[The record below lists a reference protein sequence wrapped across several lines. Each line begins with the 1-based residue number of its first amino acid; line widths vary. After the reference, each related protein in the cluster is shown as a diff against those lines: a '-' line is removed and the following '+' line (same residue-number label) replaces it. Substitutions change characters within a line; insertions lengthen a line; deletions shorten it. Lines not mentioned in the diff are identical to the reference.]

1 LKEYQKDRILTFLNP
16 AADPMGTGW
25 HVIQSKIAIGSAG
38 FWGKGLRGGTQGQ
51 LKFLPERA
59 TDFIFAVYAEE
70 WGFRGII
77 VLFLLFI
84 FLCWWGIDIAR
95 KSKDILGGL
104 LAVGTVG
111 ILSFYFLVNVGMALG
126 VLPVV
131 GVPLP
136 FVSYGGSAMVTNMGL
151 LGILMNVKL
160 KRFALF
166 H

>member
-1 LKEYQKDRILTFLNP
+1 
-16 AADPMGTGW
+16 
-25 HVIQSKIAIGSAG
+25 
-38 FWGKGLRGGTQGQ
+38 
-51 LKFLPERA
+51 
-59 TDFIFAVYAEE
+59 
-70 WGFRGII
+70 
-77 VLFLLFI
+77 
-84 FLCWWGIDIAR
+84 
-95 KSKDILGGL
+95 
-104 LAVGTVG
+104 VGTVG

-151 LGILMNVKL
+151 LGILMNIKL